1 MAIGRVESISG
12 AALVDGGSDIRF
24 AAAATAGP
32 GPEWVPFASHARRV
46 VYPSRNPEFGDAA
59 SWLPVTTSGRRAGCS
74 ESESDRIILRLAA
87 AQAARSEST
96 PPPPSSAMMSLLAQ
110 PLSPRSSSRLVFGA
124 FELPTAAAALGS
136 PTSSSSSNDKDRPFV
151 CEEPGCGRRF
161 NRKFT
166 LSEHKKTH
174 TGEKPYVC
182 PLAECS
188 RRFSTSGNLARHK
201 RLHASLKPFE
211 CDINGCKRSFPSQE
225 KLDHHIK
232 IHTGRRTHMCR
243 VTGCTKTFST
253 AGNLTRHIKNRHPE
267 LVRTVT
273 TYPSYQYPLHRPEA
287 PNGIH
292 TQSLSIANVR
302 HDMPSPHMLV
312 KLEPVPPVFS
322 PDSVEL
328 ASFQDELS
336 AFQMDCEHPVQPFAS
351 RPQDLTPPES
361 NPQSLSEIARC
372 SMGVLDEVIEF
383 ELTKNV

>member
-1 MAIGRVESISG
+1 
-12 AALVDGGSDIRF
+12 
-24 AAAATAGP
+24 
-32 GPEWVPFASHARRV
+32 
-46 VYPSRNPEFGDAA
+46 
-59 SWLPVTTSGRRAGCS
+59 
-74 ESESDRIILRLAA
+74 
-87 AQAARSEST
+87 
-96 PPPPSSAMMSLLAQ
+96 MMSLLAQ

-124 FELPTAAAALGS
+124 YEPAMPMSVPVPVPMPVPAAGS
-136 PTSSSSSNDKDRPFV
+136 PTGSSASNTTKDRPFV

-225 KLDHHIK
+225 KLDHHTK

-267 LVRTVT
+267 LVRAT
-273 TYPSYQYPLHRPEA
+273 TAYPSYQYPRAMPSPMHRPEA
-287 PNGIH
+287 PRDMH
-292 TQSLSIANVR
+292 TQPLAMTDVR
-302 HDMPSPHMLV
+302 QDIPSPHMLA
-312 KLEPVPPVFS
+312 KIEPVPPVFS

-328 ASFQDELS
+328 SSFQDELS
-336 AFQMDCEHPVQPFAS
+336 AFQMACEPPEQPFVS
-351 RPQDLTPPES
+351 RPQDLVPPEGS
-361 NPQSLSEIARC
+361 HPQSLSEIARC
-372 SMGVLDEVIEF
+372 SMSVLDEVIEF

>member
-1 MAIGRVESISG
+1 
-12 AALVDGGSDIRF
+12 
-24 AAAATAGP
+24 
-32 GPEWVPFASHARRV
+32 
-46 VYPSRNPEFGDAA
+46 
-59 SWLPVTTSGRRAGCS
+59 
-74 ESESDRIILRLAA
+74 
-87 AQAARSEST
+87 
-96 PPPPSSAMMSLLAQ
+96 MMSLLAQ
-110 PLSPRSSSRLVFGA
+110 PLSPR
-124 FELPTAAAALGS
+124 
-136 PTSSSSSNDKDRPFV
+136 TSSSLIFGSYDGVANVAPAPPQPSTPTAKDRPFV

-267 LVRTVT
+267 LIRSTFPA
-273 TYPSYQYPLHRPEA
+273 YPYARASPVHRPVPSPHLMPA
-287 PNGIH
+287 DH
-292 TQSLSIANVR
+292 RTA
-302 HDMPSPHMLV
+302 PSPHMMAAAEPM
-312 KLEPVPPVFS
+312 KLERVPPVFS

-328 ASFQDELS
+328 SSFQDELS
-336 AFQMDCEHPVQPFAS
+336 AFQMACEPPVQPFIARS
-351 RPQDLTPPES
+351 PRDMVHSTTTTDHMVEVAVS
-361 NPQSLSEIARC
+361 DIARC
-372 SMGVLDEVIEF
+372 SMSVLDEVIEF

>member
-1 MAIGRVESISG
+1 
-12 AALVDGGSDIRF
+12 
-24 AAAATAGP
+24 
-32 GPEWVPFASHARRV
+32 
-46 VYPSRNPEFGDAA
+46 
-59 SWLPVTTSGRRAGCS
+59 
-74 ESESDRIILRLAA
+74 
-87 AQAARSEST
+87 
-96 PPPPSSAMMSLLAQ
+96 MMSLLAQ

-124 FELPTAAAALGS
+124 YEAAPMPVPMAAASPSGS
-136 PTSSSSSNDKDRPFV
+136 STSSSNNSSINNNTKDRPFV

-243 VTGCTKTFST
+243 ATGCTKTFST

-267 LVRTVT
+267 LVRTTT
-273 TYPSYQYPLHRPEA
+273 TYPSYQFPRPVMPSPMHRPEA

-292 TQSLSIANVR
+292 SQPLHIADVR
-302 HDMPSPHMLV
+302 HDMPSPHMLA
-312 KLEPVPPVFS
+312 KIEPTPVFS

-328 ASFQDELS
+328 SLFQDELS
-336 AFQMDCEHPVQPFAS
+336 AFQMACEPPVQPFAA
-351 RPQDLTPPES
+351 RPQELAVLEGHHHHQH
-361 NPQSLSEIARC
+361 PQSLSEIARC
-372 SMGVLDEVIEF
+372 SMSVLDEVIEF

>member
-1 MAIGRVESISG
+1 
-12 AALVDGGSDIRF
+12 
-24 AAAATAGP
+24 
-32 GPEWVPFASHARRV
+32 
-46 VYPSRNPEFGDAA
+46 
-59 SWLPVTTSGRRAGCS
+59 
-74 ESESDRIILRLAA
+74 
-87 AQAARSEST
+87 
-96 PPPPSSAMMSLLAQ
+96 MMSLLAQ
-110 PLSPRSSSRLVFGA
+110 PLSPRSSNSLVFGSYDNITNVA
-124 FELPTAAAALGS
+124 ASGLLASAPTA
-136 PTSSSSSNDKDRPFV
+136 KDRPFV

-225 KLDHHIK
+225 KLDHHTK

-267 LVRTVT
+267 LIRNSFPAHPYNRARPVH
-273 TYPSYQYPLHRPEA
+273 QPLSSPQVMLADHLEA
-287 PNGIH
+287 P
-292 TQSLSIANVR
+292 
-302 HDMPSPHMLV
+302 SPRMIPTTEPL

-328 ASFQDELS
+328 SSFQDELS
-336 AFQMDCEHPVQPFAS
+336 AFQMMQHFHARAPRDMGSTTDPMV
-351 RPQDLTPPES
+351 ES
-361 NPQSLSEIARC
+361 AVGDIARC
-372 SMGVLDEVIEF
+372 SMSVLDEVIEF